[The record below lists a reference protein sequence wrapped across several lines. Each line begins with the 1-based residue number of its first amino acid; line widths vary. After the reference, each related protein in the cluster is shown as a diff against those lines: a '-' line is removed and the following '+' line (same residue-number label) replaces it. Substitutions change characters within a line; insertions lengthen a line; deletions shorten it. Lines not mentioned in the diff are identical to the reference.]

1 MRSPLPQK
9 TGHDEG
15 GETIIMFRA
24 KKKRIRPKKEESAL
38 SFPVPWVDPV
48 LSREVLF
55 SRKKKSANTI
65 QAPPP
70 RYISHTHAETHR
82 HRQTERERSRMGNE
96 VRLLSFLL
104 CACFS
109 SFFFLLSHKSPSSLS
124 LFDLI
129 SQTRNELAKGQK
141 SGKVSPGGAAE
152 FFSDFFCMMMN

>member
-1 MRSPLPQK
+1 
-9 TGHDEG
+9 
-15 GETIIMFRA
+15 
-24 KKKRIRPKKEESAL
+24 
-38 SFPVPWVDPV
+38 
-48 LSREVLF
+48 
-55 SRKKKSANTI
+55 
-65 QAPPP
+65 
-70 RYISHTHAETHR
+70 
-82 HRQTERERSRMGNE
+82 MGNE

-152 FFSDFFCMMMN
+152 KKKLFSQIFYACC